1 MRLNHIEISGFKS
14 FPERSQLAFDGG
26 VTAIVGP
33 NGCGKSN
40 LIDAISWVL
49 GEQSARSLRG
59 ERMEDIIFSGSD
71 GRRPTS
77 TAEVRLQLSQVTA
90 ALAGL
95 RVSAPPPGLEPGHGQ
110 GHQSAEVVTI
120 GAPSG
125 ASGTGGGGVQSSPA
139 LFVPSGVGPFVPD
152 AGEEDEEGDLPTIAR
167 DVEVA
172 RRLFRSGESEYLI
185 DGHVCRLRDIQDL
198 LMDSGVGV
206 KAYAVIE
213 QGKIGQ
219 ILSARPMER
228 RQLLEEAAGVTKY
241 KSRRRSAEL
250 KLEAAQQNLT
260 RVDDIV
266 FEVEKQRGAL
276 KRQAAKARRY
286 RRLRE
291 ELRTWEKIQFARKS
305 VSLRVAIEDAT
316 ERLNSTRQR
325 EQGAAAQLAALE
337 STHERLQIELA
348 EADRGSTEARDA
360 AHAHELE
367 LGRRQQQIEF
377 DKSQVTALAAAV
389 VAGETDL
396 RQLEERMAPLQG
408 ELSEQRAAAEACD
421 GKRKTAARE
430 LEEAEAFHTDAQR
443 AIEGLEGDVE
453 ASRSEVF
460 AAVNAATTLRHVVE
474 NSSTSRARIADELAK
489 LDAELSDLATEGE
502 KATAE
507 QGRISGSVKRVQD
520 ALESIALRRAD
531 REAGLISAR
540 SSVES
545 RADDVRSGEQ
555 SLASLVARLRSIEEL
570 IAAREGYS
578 DAARLVL
585 SASAEIEHLG
595 SVADHLEVER
605 GHERSVEASLDE
617 LVQYVIVPSS
627 QAAQKGM
634 ELARTANAGRC
645 GFIAVDAAPAVS
657 HEPPPHPALTPL
669 HQLVNVNGVAAQ
681 TVRGILGRRWVA
693 PSFVDAAAAARTTTD
708 PITTPD
714 GTVFCG
720 PSVIRGG
727 GKTEARGILATK
739 GETRDL
745 QSRMATEEEHLAR
758 LRTELAQ
765 FSSHAAR
772 IEAELKAL
780 QTEEHRAEKELLE
793 LELGLTRVTE
803 ELERLALKQNLVS
816 TEHRKAEEER
826 AALDARQA
834 EASQAIV
841 LLETEQRTADERF
854 MSSQRDL
861 LEAREAVELRGQQV
875 TEAKA
880 EHAALAERS
889 AALTADVKRIDDVI
903 HDLFERLTAHTNEN
917 LRTAERR
924 DALVAAI
931 AASEDQLELDVVRFE
946 SLRHEVRTSD
956 DRTAD
961 VRQRIEQQVGQ
972 LRTARELL
980 EAVRADVSQLTVG
993 RATAEADVVSLGA
1006 LCHEALQTDL
1016 RDVCREVEERERDG
1030 LVIPDP
1036 ALVGPLEPDLEPD
1049 DELRDSA
1056 GGHDADDRP
1065 GADGHDDDHT
1075 ANAATPETELSATD
1089 PARPAVPEQVIAT
1102 LREKIERLGPV
1113 NMMAIDQF
1121 DELEE
1126 RFDFLTTQRKD
1137 LLDSIQATGEAIK
1150 RIDVTTRERFKEAFT
1165 AVNEHFQEI
1174 FSTLFGGGRA
1184 GLLLI
1189 DETDVLE
1196 SGIDIIAQPPGKRLQ
1211 SIQLLS
1217 GGEKAMTAMALMFAI
1232 FKFKPS
1238 PFCLLD
1244 EIDAPL
1250 DDANIGRFVAMLRG
1264 MQDRTQ
1270 FVLVTHN
1277 RKTMEI
1283 ADRLYGVTMEE
1294 PGVSKLISVKLN

>member
-14 FPERSQLAFDGG
+14 FPERSELAFDGG

-95 RVSAPPPGLEPGHGQ
+95 GRVTTPATVLEPGRSHDRHHG
-110 GHQSAEVVTI
+110 EVVTI
-120 GAPSG
+120 GGPA
-125 ASGTGGGGVQSSPA
+125 GGVSSPA
-139 LFVPSGVGPFVPD
+139 VLEPPEVSIF
-152 AGEEDEEGDLPTIAR
+152 EDEDEDIPTIAR

-185 DGHVCRLRDIQDL
+185 DGHVCRLRDVQDL

-219 ILSARPMER
+219 ILGARPMER

-241 KSRRRSAEL
+241 KSRRRTAEL
-250 KLEAAQQNLT
+250 KLVAAQQNLT

-305 VSLRVAIEDAT
+305 VLLTRAIEGAT
-316 ERLNSTRQR
+316 ERLNASRQR
-325 EQGAAAQLAALE
+325 EQGAAAQLSALE
-337 STHERLQIELA
+337 SAHERLQVELA
-348 EADRGSTEARDA
+348 EADQGSSRARDA

-367 LGRRQQQIEF
+367 LGRGQQQIEF
-377 DKSQVTALAAAV
+377 DNSQVTALAAAL
-389 VAGETDL
+389 VAGETEVCE
-396 RQLEERMAPLQG
+396 LEERVAPLQA
-408 ELSEQRAAAEACD
+408 ELSEQRDAVEACD
-421 GKRKTAARE
+421 ATRATAAQR
-430 LEEAEAFHTDAQR
+430 LEAAAAAYAAAQR

-460 AAVNAATTLRHVVE
+460 AAVNAATTLQHVVE
-474 NSSTSRARIADELAK
+474 NSSASRTRIADELAK
-489 LDAELSDLATEGE
+489 LDAELSDLATEHE
-502 KATAE
+502 KATADRS
-507 QGRISGSVKRVQD
+507 RIGGSVTRVRA

-531 REAGLISAR
+531 REAELASAR
-540 SSVES
+540 SLVAS
-545 RADDVRSGEQ
+545 RADEVRAGEQ
-555 SLASLVARLRSIEEL
+555 SMASMVARLRSIEEL
-570 IAAREGYS
+570 VAAREGYS

-585 SASAEIEHLG
+585 STPAEIEHQG
-595 SVADHLEVER
+595 SVADHLDVER
-605 GHERSVEASLDE
+605 GYERAVEASLDE
-617 LVQYVIVPSS
+617 LVQYVIVPS
-627 QAAQKGM
+627 AAEARKGM
-634 ELARTANAGRC
+634 ELARIGNAGRC
-645 GFIAVDAAPAVS
+645 GFIVVDSNPLSADAR
-657 HEPPPHPALTPL
+657 PPHPALTPL
-669 HQLVNVNGVAAQ
+669 DELVKVDGVAAE
-681 TVRGILGRRWVA
+681 TVRGLLARRWLA
-693 PSFVDAAAAARTTTD
+693 PSFEDAAVAARTTTD
-708 PITTPD
+708 PIATAD

-720 PSVIRGG
+720 PSVIRSG

-745 QSRMATEEEHLAR
+745 QSRVAVEETTLTL

-765 FSSHAAR
+765 YASRVAR
-772 IEAELKAL
+772 AETEIKTL
-780 QTEEHRAEKELLE
+780 QAEEHRAEKELLE
-793 LELGLTRVTE
+793 FELGFTRLTD
-803 ELERLALKQNLVS
+803 ELERLQQKQRVVA

-826 AALDARQA
+826 TSLDARQA

-841 LLETEQRTADERF
+841 LLETEQRTADERL
-854 MSSQRDL
+854 MSSQRRL
-861 LEAREAVELRGQQV
+861 LEAREAVESRGQQV

-889 AALTADVKRIDDVI
+889 AALSADVKRIDDVVRDLSERVTAY
-903 HDLFERLTAHTNEN
+903 HDGNRH
-917 LRTAERR
+917 TAERR
-924 DALVAAI
+924 DGLVMAI
-931 AASEDQLELDVVRFE
+931 AASEAQLARDVVRFE
-946 SLRHEVRTSD
+946 SLREEVRTSD

-961 VRQRIEQQVGQ
+961 VRRRIDEQVGQ
-972 LRTARELL
+972 LRLAREVL
-980 EAVRADVSQLTVG
+980 EAVRAEVAQLTVG
-993 RATAEADVVSLGA
+993 RATAEADLVNLESS
-1006 LCHEALQTDL
+1006 CQEALQLVL
-1016 RDVCREVEERERDG
+1016 RDVCREVEERERGG
-1030 LVIPDP
+1030 LITPDS
-1036 ALVGPLEPDLEPD
+1036 ALVGPIEPD
-1049 DELRDSA
+1049 DPSPDDDDDDD
-1056 GGHDADDRP
+1056 DADHDLA
-1065 GADGHDDDHT
+1065 ADVVG
-1075 ANAATPETELSATD
+1075 PVSASTVAD
-1089 PARPAVPEQVIAT
+1089 PSRPAAPEHVIAT
-1102 LREKIERLGPV
+1102 LRDKIERLGPV

-1126 RFDFLTTQRKD
+1126 RFNFLTTQRKD

-1150 RIDVTTRERFKEAFT
+1150 RIDVTTRERFEEAFT
-1165 AVNEHFQEI
+1165 AVNGHFQEI

-1217 GGEKAMTAMALMFAI
+1217 GGEKALTAMALMFAI

-1250 DDANIGRFVAMLRG
+1250 DDANIGRFVSMLRG